1 MESTWKYMEIHGK
14 YMEVHGSTWKV
25 HGKYMEVHEG
35 VHVKINPRTIFES
48 FKRKEKHV
56 QPLDIFVI

>member
-56 QPLDIFVI
+56 